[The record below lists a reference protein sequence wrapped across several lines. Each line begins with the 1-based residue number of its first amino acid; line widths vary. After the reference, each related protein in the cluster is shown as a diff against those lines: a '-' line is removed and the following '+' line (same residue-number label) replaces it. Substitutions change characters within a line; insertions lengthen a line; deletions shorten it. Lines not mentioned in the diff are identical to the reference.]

1 MDLYALRGHN
11 VRFVFVNGSV
21 IDGYV
26 HTYISAEDND
36 PDPESVLIDCPW
48 GSAGG
53 YLEIAAVELR
63 EVVILD

>member
-1 MDLYALRGHN
+1 MDLYALKGHH
-11 VRFVFVNGSV
+11 VRFEFISGEV

-48 GSAGG
+48 GNAGG
-53 YLEIAAVELR
+53 ILEITAEELK
-63 EVVILD
+63 EAVILD